1 MLPPVA
7 PLPPDVWDKFMAALR
22 RGPTPK
28 QVEAVKR
35 AMDITRNMARPGDE
49 DYDEPET
56 QRALE
61 RARRHK
67 QDPVL
72 NLRPVDPRALER
84 ARRGATRAGEGAD
97 EGRGVHP

>member
-1 MLPPVA
+1 MLPPPVA
-7 PLPPDVWDKFMAALR
+7 PLPPDVWNKFMEDLR

-56 QRALE
+56 QRALAL
-61 RARRHK
+61 ARRDR
-67 QDPVL
+67 QRPIL
-72 NLRPVDPRALER
+72 NLRPVDPGALEQV
-84 ARRGATRAGEGAD
+84 RRKAASGGD
-97 EGRGVHP
+97 ENDKV